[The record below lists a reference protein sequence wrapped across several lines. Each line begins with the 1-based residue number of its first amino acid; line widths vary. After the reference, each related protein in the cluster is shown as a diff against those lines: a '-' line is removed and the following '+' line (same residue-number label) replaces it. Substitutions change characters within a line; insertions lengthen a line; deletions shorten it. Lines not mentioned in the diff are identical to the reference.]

1 MVTNYWN
8 QMDRKSEHYFKK
20 NYPKQFATNKVHY
33 VVWAVVDPSYV
44 TKGVSMFMAR
54 QAMAVEARE
63 GSLLVFDMP
72 ETNQPNELGGAAE
85 LMHRMARQVGGARL
99 VPLTVQRYY
108 ALDFSPSQ
116 VGEPE
121 VVEQAPS
128 SLSDSVL

>member
-1 MVTNYWN
+1 
-8 QMDRKSEHYFKK
+8 
-20 NYPKQFATNKVHY
+20 
-33 VVWAVVDPSYV
+33 
-44 TKGVSMFMAR
+44 
-54 QAMAVEARE
+54 
-63 GSLLVFDMP
+63 
-72 ETNQPNELGGAAE
+72 
-85 LMHRMARQVGGARL
+85 L